1 MILGYISLPAVIV
14 LVISTLF
21 LLLSQN
27 WRWSILAL
35 AVQYLAVFALVL
47 QVWPFGLAA
56 VKLVAGWMA
65 GAVLGASQPAAEL
78 VEEPQSSPPAVV
90 FRFLVAVL
98 VWILV
103 YTVSRAFV
111 ALVPLPSSLVM
122 GAALLIGMGLMQL
135 GMTTRPLRVLLGLL
149 TTLSGFE
156 LIYAAVESSVLV
168 AGLLAVVTLGLAL
181 VGAYLLD
188 TLSGE
193 ESSPEEATG
202 AASAG
207 SPPEG
212 SATER
217 SAPERAGQKKA
228 ATK

>member
-1 MILGYISLPAVIV
+1 MLERLAPLAVVV
-14 LVISTLF
+14 LVITTLT

-27 WRWSILAL
+27 WRWSIIAL
-35 AVQYLAVFALVL
+35 AVQYLAMFVLVL

-65 GAVLGASQPAAEL
+65 GAMLGASQPAPEL
-78 VEEPQSSPPAVV
+78 VDEPQASGPSFV

-103 YTVSRAFV
+103 FTITPAIV
-111 ALVPLPSSLVM
+111 ALVPLPSTLVM
-122 GAALLIGMGLMQL
+122 GALLLVGMGLVQL

-149 TTLSGFE
+149 TALSGFE
-156 LIYAAVESSVLV
+156 MIYAAVENSVLV

-193 ESSPEEATG
+193 E
-202 AASAG
+202 
-207 SPPEG
+207 
-212 SATER
+212 
-217 SAPERAGQKKA
+217 GQA
-228 ATK
+228 E

>member
-1 MILGYISLPAVIV
+1 MIMERVSIFAVIV
-14 LVISTLF
+14 LVMSTLF

-27 WRWSILAL
+27 WRWSIAAL
-35 AVQYLAVFALVL
+35 AIQYLAVFALVT

-78 VEEPQSSPPAVV
+78 VEDPQSSSSAIT

-98 VWILV
+98 VWIL
-103 YTVSRAFV
+103 AFTITPAVV

-122 GAALLIGMGLMQL
+122 GTIVLIGMGLVHL

-156 LIYAAVESSVLV
+156 LAYAAVENSVLV

-188 TLSGE
+188 TLTGDEVEGE
-193 ESSPEEATG
+193 
-202 AASAG
+202 
-207 SPPEG
+207 
-212 SATER
+212 
-217 SAPERAGQKKA
+217 
-228 ATK
+228 

>member
-1 MILGYISLPAVIV
+1 MILDRLSMLAVIV
-14 LVISTLF
+14 LVMSSLF

-27 WRWSILAL
+27 WRWSIMAL
-35 AVQYLAVFALVL
+35 AVQYLAVFALVI

-78 VEEPQSSPPAVV
+78 VEDPQSSGSAFT

-98 VWILV
+98 VWIL
-103 YTVSRAFV
+103 AFTTTPVIV

-122 GAALLIGMGLMQL
+122 GAIILIGMGLVHL

-156 LIYAAVESSVLV
+156 LIYAAVENSVLV

-193 ESSPEEATG
+193 GVEPE
-202 AASAG
+202 
-207 SPPEG
+207 
-212 SATER
+212 
-217 SAPERAGQKKA
+217 
-228 ATK
+228 

>member
-1 MILGYISLPAVIV
+1 MILERLSLVAVIV

-35 AVQYLAVFALVL
+35 AVQYLAVFALVM

-78 VEEPQSSPPAVV
+78 VEEPHSSGPALV
-90 FRFLVAVL
+90 FRLLVAVL
-98 VWILV
+98 IWILV
-103 YTVSRAFV
+103 FTMTPAVV

-122 GAALLIGMGLMQL
+122 GAMLLIGMGLMQL

-156 LIYAAVESSVLV
+156 LVYAAVENSVLV

-188 TLSGE
+188 TLS
-193 ESSPEEATG
+193 SEEAQ
-202 AASAG
+202 A
-207 SPPEG
+207 E
-212 SATER
+212 
-217 SAPERAGQKKA
+217 
-228 ATK
+228 

>member
-1 MILGYISLPAVIV
+1 MILERLSFLAVIV

-27 WRWSILAL
+27 WRWSIIAL
-35 AVQYLAVFALVL
+35 AVQYLAVFALVI

-65 GAVLGASQPAAEL
+65 GAVLGASQPSPEL
-78 VEEPQSSPPAVV
+78 VEDPQSSGPAFA

-103 YTVSRAFV
+103 FTLSP
-111 ALVPLPSSLVM
+111 LVVEVIPLPSTLVT
-122 GAALLIGMGLMQL
+122 GAMLLIGMGLIHL

-156 LIYAAVESSVLV
+156 LLYAAVENSVLV
-168 AGLLAVVTLGLAL
+168 TGLLAVVTLGLAL

-188 TLSGE
+188 ALSAE
-193 ESSPEEATG
+193 EDQA
-202 AASAG
+202 
-207 SPPEG
+207 
-212 SATER
+212 
-217 SAPERAGQKKA
+217 
-228 ATK
+228 